1 MTKDKLIKYFR
12 FEDLVNHDPNSEPFI
27 ILSGYETYTPLKLKG
42 IGLDSELIGYRSFM
56 INVENKE
63 DAFNNLDYSD
73 MHSFETGYFDEDDS
87 GKRKYITGESWEHHA
102 GLIVEPLYVKRQWSG
117 LDISFYEPS
126 QTMVLYLNV
135 MNNGDQW
142 IDPYRQEC
150 VIRRVNKKES
160 IEGNKRSIKR
170 IEIKLEYLKDY
181 LAARGSGLFIVR
193 YARRMLLFKSL
204 EDIPL
209 KTEYVDIPNGTWSF
223 ISSIDN
229 AAFGMIAPGK
239 ILGESEIRQN
249 FWIEPFPQ
257 PKRWDAN
264 KGTEFK
270 GGVVFTLHD
279 GTKGEYNTEK
289 GHEGDYFKLISF
301 NTRIMEIFLNR
312 LHFDYEEYSRETMG
326 LKFPDG
332 ESLHVAIN
340 PSGQIQ
346 AWWGQIAKL
355 SKEYQE
361 LLAPY
366 SEPWKEKLNNKHD
379 YIRVTIYGQFPESK
393 PLRNTLEYLKKEIN
407 EYFMLKVGETFFN
420 QDSSLKDL
428 RRVYEPYEVEPY
440 QLLDMMEQ
448 FDKWLMSEN
457 RPDKIIDRFKLGEEI
472 DDKNKLSKIKSLVSL
487 TLLLKK
493 YFGDKEAENATKVLR
508 AIKDLRHCKAHFKD
522 LSKTLSKYDFNDKSP
537 REIFR
542 IQVSDLEKLLQWLS
556 QLCKDDKFS

>member
-239 ILGESEIRQN
+239 ILGESEIRQK

-270 GGVVFTLHD
+270 GGIVFTLHD

-522 LSKTLSKYDFNDKSP
+522 LSKTLSKYDFDDKSP